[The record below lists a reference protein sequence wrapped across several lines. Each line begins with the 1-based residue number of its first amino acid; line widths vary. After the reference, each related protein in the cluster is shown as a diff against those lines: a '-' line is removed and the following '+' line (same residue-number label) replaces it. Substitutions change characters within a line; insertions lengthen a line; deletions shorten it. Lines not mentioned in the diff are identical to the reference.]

1 MPVQFAVLFLAIV
14 PLAFLIFAWVSI
26 GTPKILKRTAML
38 AVIVPA
44 VHLLFLLMTTIS
56 YGTMKEADVPAVHLL
71 FLLMTGSRNIF
82 GFFVKDIIVC
92 AIPFLCVFLNVRRFD
107 KSISLKRALMF
118 WLPD

>member
-1 MPVQFAVLFLAIV
+1 MISSVLFLVAVLFLAIV

-26 GTPKILKRTAML
+26 GTPRILKRTAML

-44 VHLLFLLMTTIS
+44 VHLLFLLMT
-56 YGTMKEADVPAVHLL
+56 
-71 FLLMTGSRNIF
+71 GSRNIF
-82 GFFVKDIIVC
+82 GFFVDIIVC

>member
-44 VHLLFLLMTTIS
+44 VHLLFLLMR
-56 YGTMKEADVPAVHLL
+56 
-71 FLLMTGSRNIF
+71 GSRNIF
-82 GFFVKDIIVC
+82 GFFVKDIIVCAVKDIIVC

>member
-1 MPVQFAVLFLAIV
+1 MPVQFAVLFLAIVIV

-38 AVIVPA
+38 AVI
-44 VHLLFLLMTTIS
+44 
-56 YGTMKEADVPAVHLL
+56 VPAVHLL

>member
-44 VHLLFLLMTTIS
+44 VHLMLAVI
-56 YGTMKEADVPAVHLL
+56 VPAVHLL
-71 FLLMTGSRNIF
+71 FLLITGSRNIF
-82 GFFVKDIIVC
+82 GFFVKDIIVCAVKDIIVC

>member
-44 VHLLFLLMTTIS
+44 VHLLFLLMTGS
-56 YGTMKEADVPAVHLL
+56 
-71 FLLMTGSRNIF
+71 LMTGSRNIF

>member
-1 MPVQFAVLFLAIV
+1 MPAQFTIIFRAIL

-44 VHLLFLLMTTIS
+44 VHLLFLLMT
-56 YGTMKEADVPAVHLL
+56 
-71 FLLMTGSRNIF
+71 GSRNIF
-82 GFFVKDIIVC
+82 GFFVKDIIVCAVKDIIVC